1 MTKSFVWPIAI
12 CAAAFCLAVQPARGQ
27 GTSNAGVPG
36 AVGPTIELSAE
47 KVLKNNPQLN
57 VKLEPLLGGMAPE
70 EAVKGYKAIGDFIT
84 AAHASHDLG
93 VPFPQFKCAE
103 LGGKFCSPETSAK
116 PIKIEGAILVL
127 KPDAGK
133 DGAKK
138 AANDAKHEAKPDL
151 NGVNLY

>member
-1 MTKSFVWPIAI
+1 MTKPFVWSLAI
-12 CAAAFCLAVQPARGQ
+12 IGAAFCLVAQPARAQ
-27 GTSNAGVPG
+27 GTSNASVPG
-36 AVGPTIELSAE
+36 SVGPSIELSAE

-84 AAHASHDLG
+84 AAHVSHDLG
-93 VPFPQFKCAE
+93 VPFPQFKCAQ
-103 LGGKFCSPETSAK
+103 LGGKYCSPESSAK